1 METKLSERQLA
12 LKLSEVLNRVRDG
25 EQFIVERDGERLAVL
40 SPPVPEP
47 VLGITGRE
55 LAARIGHLKMPSE
68 GSTRALASHLTSLM
82 ARIIDANVFIEL
94 ERSGGRLS
102 DIVAGADGELH
113 ALASITAAEL
123 LYGVERPNTS
133 ERRRRRSEF
142 VESILQTIP
151 IVPLDVTIARVQAK
165 LWANLERTGDRI
177 GPFDMVVAATALAQG
192 FDVLTFNVRE
202 FERVPGLGVV
212 RPDC

>member
-1 METKLSERQLA
+1 
-12 LKLSEVLNRVRDG
+12 
-25 EQFIVERDGERLAVL
+25 
-40 SPPVPEP
+40 
-47 VLGITGRE
+47 
-55 LAARIGHLKMPSE
+55 
-68 GSTRALASHLTSLM
+68 M

-212 RPDC
+212 RPDW